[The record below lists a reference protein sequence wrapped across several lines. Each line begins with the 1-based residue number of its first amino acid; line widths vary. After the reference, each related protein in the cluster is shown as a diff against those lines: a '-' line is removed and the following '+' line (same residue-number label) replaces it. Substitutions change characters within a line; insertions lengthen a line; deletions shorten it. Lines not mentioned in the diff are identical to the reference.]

1 MWICGILRFV
11 STENNTMKQKMLGL
25 GGFSLTLPLLCGTL
39 ILIRYGEVT
48 ALLAA
53 ERRRVITERIK
64 ATGQVVVSAMS
75 TEFQVSEETIRRDL
89 EWLEKEGIA
98 TRIYGGAVLCGNDRI
113 APPYSIR
120 KNTSIEPKI
129 EIARQL
135 ARLVHDGD
143 TLMVDESS
151 TAAYAVRA
159 LRQKKGITLITNS
172 LELLR
177 EMDVQDT
184 WNIIST
190 GGNLKRDV
198 QALVGP
204 HALRTVRS
212 YHVRYAILSCRGI
225 NDRLGLADSDDGVVE
240 VKQAMIA
247 ACDCAVLLADQRKFD
262 RDGLVALGSLS
273 LVDKLI
279 TDQKPSQ
286 RWLERL
292 QKSGVE
298 LLCGEET

>member
-1 MWICGILRFV
+1 
-11 STENNTMKQKMLGL
+11 
-25 GGFSLTLPLLCGTL
+25 
-39 ILIRYGEVT
+39 
-48 ALLAA
+48 LLAA

-64 ATGQVVVSAMS
+64 ATGQVVVSALS

-98 TRIYGGAVLCGNDRI
+98 TRIYGGAVLTGNDRV

-120 KNTSIEPKI
+120 KNTNIEPKI
-129 EIARQL
+129 AIARQL
-135 ARLVHDGD
+135 AELVHDGD

-177 EMDVQDT
+177 EMNGQDT
-184 WNIIST
+184 WNIVST
-190 GGNLKRDV
+190 GGLLKSDV
-198 QALVGP
+198 LAHVGP
-204 HALRTVRS
+204 HALRTVRA

-225 NDRLGLADSDDGVVE
+225 NDRLGLADSDDAVVE
-240 VKQAMIA
+240 IKQAMIA
-247 ACDCAVLLADQRKFD
+247 ACDCAIVLADQRKFD
-262 RDGLVALGSLS
+262 RDGLVALGGIE

-279 TDQKPSQ
+279 TDRPPNRQWQ
-286 RWLERL
+286 ERL
-292 QKSGVE
+292 AQKGVE
-298 LLCGEET
+298 LICGSEI

>member
-1 MWICGILRFV
+1 MTF
-11 STENNTMKQKMLGL
+11 
-25 GGFSLTLPLLCGTL
+25 LPVCGTL
-39 ILIRYGEVT
+39 SLIEYGEVK

-75 TEFQVSEETIRRDL
+75 AEFQVSEETIRRDL

-135 ARLVHDGD
+135 ARLVRDGD

-177 EMDVQDT
+177 EMNGQDT

-190 GGNLKRDV
+190 GGALKSDV
-198 QALVGP
+198 LAQVGP

-225 NDRLGLADSDDGVVE
+225 NERLGLVDSDDAVVE
-240 VKQAMIA
+240 IKQAMIA
-247 ACDCAVLLADQRKFD
+247 SCDSAVLLADQRKFD
-262 RDGLVALGSLS
+262 RDGLVALGSLD

-279 TDQKPSQ
+279 TDQRPSRQ
-286 RWLERL
+286 WLERL

-298 LLCGEET
+298 LLCGEEI

>member
-1 MWICGILRFV
+1 M
-11 STENNTMKQKMLGL
+11 
-25 GGFSLTLPLLCGTL
+25 
-39 ILIRYGEVT
+39 
-48 ALLAA
+48 LAA

-64 ATGQVVVSAMS
+64 ATGQVVVSTLS
-75 TEFQVSEETIRRDL
+75 TEFQVSEETIRREL

-98 TRIYGGAVLCGNDRI
+98 TRIYGGAVLNGNDRI

-129 EIARQL
+129 DIARHL

-172 LELLR
+172 MELLE
-177 EMDVQDT
+177 EMNGQDT

-190 GGNLKRDV
+190 GGTVKHDV
-198 QALVGP
+198 LAQVGP

-225 NDRLGLADSDDGVVE
+225 NDRLGLADSDDAVVE

-247 ACDCAVLLADQRKFD
+247 SCDCAVLLADQRKFD
-262 RDGLVALGSLS
+262 RDGLVALGSLE

-279 TDQKPSQ
+279 TDSMPSQ
-286 RWLERL
+286 QWVERL
-292 QKSGVE
+292 AKSGVE
-298 LLCGEET
+298 LLCGEEL

>member
-1 MWICGILRFV
+1 
-11 STENNTMKQKMLGL
+11 MLGV
-25 GGFSLTLPLLCGTL
+25 GGFSLTLLSLYGTL

-64 ATGQVVVSAMS
+64 ATGQVVVSTMS

-129 EIARQL
+129 TIARQL
-135 ARLVHDGD
+135 AQLVQDGD

-172 LELLR
+172 LELLG
-177 EMDVQDT
+177 EMNGQDT

-190 GGNLKRDV
+190 GGALKHDV
-198 QALVGP
+198 LALVGP

-225 NDRLGLADSDDGVVE
+225 NDRLGLADSDDAVVE

-247 ACDCAVLLADQRKFD
+247 SCDSAILLADQRKFD
-262 RDGLVALGSLS
+262 RDGLVALGNLS

-279 TDQKPSQ
+279 TDRSPSRQ
-286 RWLERL
+286 WLEKL
-292 QKSGVE
+292 QQSGVE